1 MSRLDTALQN
11 DLKLLKLLR
20 DELALQSHLFAAE
33 VKDRWQALETQWA
46 QLENKVQHAES
57 AAGESAKDAETA
69 IGMMVDALKTG
80 YANVKSALK
89 H

>member
-20 DELALQSHLFAAE
+20 DEIKLQSHLLAAE
-33 VKDRWQALETQWA
+33 AKDRWQALEAQWSE
-46 QLENKVQHAES
+46 LEAKVKHAEA
-57 AAGESAKDAETA
+57 AAGESTKDAETA
-69 IGMMVDALKTG
+69 VGMMVDALKTG